1 MTGSEPGGIGVFWV
15 TISILRPLV
24 LLIGFL
30 NKRRRLLHDLLIGT
44 VVIRN
49 AIRAQVP
56 SMSRQPS

>member
-30 NKRRRLLHDLLIGT
+30 NKRRRLLHDLLIGK

-49 AIRAQVP
+49 AIRAQG
-56 SMSRQPS
+56 QA